1 MFTKSSPEGYQEKL
15 KGVML
20 KTLAH
25 GEKTLLSNIKLSK
38 GAVIPP
44 HQHLHE
50 QTGFLVS
57 GSLDF
62 IIDDEHF
69 IAEPGDSWT
78 ILGNVSHGAK
88 ALEDSSVVEAF
99 APVREDYLP

>member
-1 MFTKSSPEGYQEKL
+1 MFTKSSTLGYIEKL

-25 GEKTLLSNIKLSK
+25 GEKTLLTNIKLTK

-44 HQHLHE
+44 HQHPHE
-50 QTGFLVS
+50 QTGFLIT
-57 GSLDF
+57 GCLDF
-62 IIDDEHF
+62 IIDGEHF
-69 IAEPGDSWT
+69 IAEPGDSWG
-78 ILGNVSHGAK
+78 ILGNVSHGVE